1 MVALAVR
8 CFPPSDESRAT
19 ESSAGRPR
27 RLVRAEDLGGRRGA
41 CSRMGGV
48 KRPGEPPSA
57 DEAGLVES
65 TTQGTSKRL
74 RHTPPTSPCT
84 SAQPAGVCPICRC
97 LLVQKCTRAALHRL
111 PPSAPRSLATADS
124 SRLLPPALPPRAP
137 TSRSTLRRSPV
148 CHLCHLSRPPAA
160 RTHPSHATVAGLLHH
175 RSRVRQATSA

>member
-1 MVALAVR
+1 M
-8 CFPPSDESRAT
+8 CD
-19 ESSAGRPR
+19 
-27 RLVRAEDLGGRRGA
+27 GGRTPIITHRQRLRVGRRAPHWTCTGGGLVSGRGI